1 MSADTSIANTGA
13 NGSNNSGNT
22 AGGATSLITAQ
33 AVCKT
38 YTTGESAG
46 RLVLDHIDFSLR
58 EGEIVAILGKSG
70 SGKSTFLRILSGL
83 TEPSGGE
90 VDYRGQRVEGPAH
103 GIAMV
108 FQSFALFPWLTVLG
122 NVELGLEAQGVPRDE
137 RQKRAVAAIDLIGLD
152 GFESAYPKELSGGMR
167 QRVGFARALVV
178 NPDVLLMDE
187 PFSALDV
194 LTAETLRGDLIDLW
208 LAKRVPTKGIIIV
221 SHNIEEAVEI
231 ADRIIIF
238 GSNPGCIRNEIPI
251 NLPRP
256 RAQTDPAFR
265 RVVDEV
271 YTLMTTV
278 PGNEAARRRAEP
290 IGVGYRLPD
299 ASIQQLGGLLEAL
312 SNPPYEG
319 RADLPKLAESEHL
332 GTEELVILIEALQLL
347 GFAQVGG
354 GDIEALPAGRE
365 FAAADLQRRKQIF
378 ADHMRR
384 NIPLAAHIRRVL
396 DERPGH
402 AAPEGRFLAELEDYL
417 SEEDAA
423 KVFETV
429 INWGRYA
436 ELFAYDYDS
445 GIVSLENP
453 S

>member
-1 MSADTSIANTGA
+1 MTADTSLVSGA
-13 NGSNNSGNT
+13 NNGASSGT
-22 AGGATSLITAQ
+22 AAADTALVASH

-46 RLVLDHIDFSLR
+46 RLVLDHIDFALK

-83 TEPSGGE
+83 TEPSEGE
-90 VDYRGQRVEGPAH
+90 VAYRGHRVEGPAH

-122 NVELGLEAQGVPRDE
+122 NVELGLEAQGVPSEE
-137 RQKRAVAAIDLIGLD
+137 RRQRAVAAIDLIGLD

-238 GSNPGCIRNEIPI
+238 GSDPGCIRNEIPI
-251 NLPRP
+251 SLPRP
-256 RAQTDPAFR
+256 RIQSDPAFR

-271 YTLMTTV
+271 YTQMTTV
-278 PGNEAARRRAEP
+278 PGTEAARRRAEP
-290 IGVGYRLPD
+290 IGVGFRLPD
-299 ASIQQLGGLLEAL
+299 ASIQQLIGMLEAL
-312 SNPPYEG
+312 SIPPYDG

-332 GTEELVILIEALQLL
+332 STEELVILIEALQLL

-354 GDIEALPAGRE
+354 GDIEMLPAGRE

-378 ADHMRR
+378 ADNLRR

-402 AAPEGRFLAELEDYL
+402 AAPEGRFLGELEDYL
-417 SEEDAA
+417 SEEEAA

-445 GIVSLENP
+445 GVVSLENP
-453 S
+453 T